1 MKNLVQISVLVH
13 ELLNNNSH
21 CVWSSYNSLK
31 SYIFFNPIFIPGFSG
46 SRFFRVQ
53 VFQGPGSGSRVRAQV
68 LEVANFFSNVIK
80 ALFHDFIS
88 QQPSSCCK
96 ISIRERNTEVLRL
109 KSHFQSFI
117 VTGQGIGVYDSN
129 VWSHLS
135 VVSLRFQTCSSMVSL
150 ISCISLSFYS
160 CLYLVFSDAIHC
172 FSVL

>member
-31 SYIFFNPIFIPGFSG
+31 SYIFFNPMFIPGFSG
-46 SRFFRVQ
+46 SRFFRLQ
-53 VFQGPGSGSRVRAQV
+53 VSQDPGSGSRVRIQV
-68 LEVANFFSNVIK
+68 LQVAGFFSNVIK
-80 ALFHDFIS
+80 ALFHGFIP
-88 QQPSSCCK
+88 QQPSSRCN

-109 KSHFQSFI
+109 KFYFQSFI

-135 VVSLRFQTCSSMVSL
+135 VVSLRFQMCSSMVRL
-150 ISCISLSFYS
+150 VSCISLSFYS
-160 CLYLVFSDAIHC
+160 CFYRVFSDAIHC